1 MAQNLTTT
9 AAAALLIWPIV
20 ALILY
25 QTKPAVQATLWTI
38 LGAQLL
44 LPVDA
49 AFKLPGVP
57 QFDKVAIGNI
67 AALVG
72 CLVFAKGKLR
82 VFSKFGI
89 VEALI
94 FLFIFS
100 PFVTSVLNGD
110 VVDLNNGAI
119 PSLGYYD
126 GLSALVGQCL
136 ILIPYILGR
145 SFFGREETT
154 RQVLSTFVTAGLIYS
169 IPILFEI
176 RFSPQLHGW
185 LYGYFPSEWY
195 QEVKD
200 GGFRPVVFMG
210 HGITAS
216 VFTVATVIAATA
228 IWRTQ
233 PRFGALPSG
242 PVFGYL
248 ATVLVLSRSLGST
261 LYGLFLAPAVRFA
274 SPRIQIRIAVLLALF
289 ALGYPL
295 LRTMDLVPT
304 TWILDTAAIVSADRS
319 LSLQTRFE
327 QEQQLMFRALQRPAF
342 GWGRWGRGRIYDAN
356 GRDISITDGRWVI
369 TLGQY
374 GLLGF
379 IAEFGLLAIS
389 VFRSSAALD
398 RIQSMRGRI
407 FLGATTLIVAIS
419 MIDLLP
425 NSTLMPWTF
434 LLAGALLSRSE
445 NEIAFSRGIGSKQ
458 RGLAHRP
465 SIKATLGAPGRP
477 TVPQPT
483 VSGENI
489 GLNIERVRWD

>member
-9 AAAALLIWPIV
+9 AAAALLLWPIV

-25 QTKPAVQATLWTI
+25 QTRPAVQATLWTI

-49 AFKLPGVP
+49 ALKIPGVP
-57 QFDKVAIGNI
+57 QFDKAAIGNL
-67 AALVG
+67 AALAG

-82 VFSKFGI
+82 LFPKFGI
-89 VEALI
+89 VEALL
-94 FLFIFS
+94 FAFIFS

-126 GLSALVGQCL
+126 GLSAVANQCL

-145 SFFGREETT
+145 SFFGREDTT
-154 RQVLSTFVTAGLIYS
+154 GQVLSTFVTAGLFYS
-169 IPILFEI
+169 IPLLFEI

-185 LYGYFPSEWY
+185 VYGYFPSEWY
-195 QEVKD
+195 QEVRD

-216 VFTVATVIAATA
+216 VFTMATVVAAAA

-248 ATVLVLSRSLGST
+248 AAVLVLSRSFGST
-261 LYGLFLAPAVRFA
+261 LYGLFLAPLVRFA

-289 ALGYPL
+289 ALAYPL

-304 TWILDTAAIVSADRS
+304 TWIVDTVAIVSVDRS

-327 QEQQLMFRALQRPAF
+327 QEQQLMFRALQRPAL

-356 GRDISITDGRWVI
+356 GHDTSITDGRWAI

-374 GLLGF
+374 GLVGF

-407 FLGATTLIVAIS
+407 FVGATALIVAIS

-425 NSTLMPWTF
+425 NATLMPWTF
-434 LLAGALLSRSE
+434 LVAGALLSRSE
-445 NEIAFSRGIGSKQ
+445 SAIAFSRKGGSKP
-458 RGLAHRP
+458 RGLADLPP
-465 SIKATLGAPGRP
+465 SIQVASGAAGRP
-477 TVPQPT
+477 TFSPPT
-483 VSGENI
+483 VF
-489 GLNIERVRWD
+489 R